1 MNQELIIL
9 ASASPRRREL
19 LDQIGVAHEIHP
31 VSVDE
36 SRLDGES
43 PRDFTRRVALD
54 KATTAWEELQGAR
67 GRLVLGADTAVSLD
81 DELFGKPTDGADA
94 RRILDR
100 LSGRTHRVTTAVA
113 AVMESERQLR
123 VSQSTV
129 RFRTLTPSD
138 VDAYVAS
145 GEPLDKAGAYGI
157 QGLAAVFIERLEGSY
172 SGVMGLPIFETAELL
187 GAFGYRVLPAPDVRR
202 SA

>member
-19 LDQIGVAHEIHP
+19 LGQMGVPHQVHP

-36 SRLDGES
+36 SSAGGES
-43 PRDFTRRVALD
+43 PLDFTRRVALD
-54 KATTAWEELQGAR
+54 KATTAWEELGGAA

-81 DELFGKPTDGADA
+81 DEIFGKPGDAADA
-94 RRILDR
+94 RRMLRR

-113 AVMESERQLR
+113 AVMESERRLR
-123 VSQSTV
+123 VSESNVT
-129 RFRTLTPSD
+129 FSAMTSD
-138 VDAYVAS
+138 DIDAYVAT

-157 QGLAAVFIERLEGSY
+157 QGLAAVFVQHLEGSY
-172 SGVMGLPIFETAELL
+172 SGVMGLPVFETAALL
-187 GAFGYRVLPAPDVRR
+187 ADFGFRLLPLPDVRR
-202 SA
+202 TA